1 MSRSM
6 RLGPALALAL
16 AALASACAGPPGRTE
31 QSPGVQFPTTL
42 GQGSDQPGKEPRRPR
57 PSEGATAAA
66 ATATE
71 PTNAGSAAPTA
82 TAPVPVP
89 AAAAPPDPEPLKS
102 AAQWEFEVAT
112 ENGVASVVSVR
123 AVDLPKPVATPRRF
137 GRYAIELWIGQ
148 ELIERVRFDL
158 PLYEAGDPRAA
169 AKPRFPV
176 PEFEKGANVRV
187 RVQLPRAE
195 RARRAVLVD
204 RATSR
209 IVELPWPPDR
219 PPPTPVPDPKTP

>member
-1 MSRSM
+1 MNRSM
-6 RLGPALALAL
+6 KLGPALALSLLAL
-16 AALASACAGPPGRTE
+16 ACAGPPGRTE

-42 GQGSDQPGKEPRRPR
+42 GQGTDQPGKEPRRPK
-57 PSEGATAAA
+57 PSGEAATTAAA
-66 ATATE
+66 
-71 PTNAGSAAPTA
+71 PSPSHAGSAAAPTA
-82 TAPVPVP
+82 PEPVP

-112 ENGVASVVSVR
+112 ENGAASVVSVR

>member
-1 MSRSM
+1 M
-6 RLGPALALAL
+6 RAALLALSLTAF
-16 AALASACAGPPGRTE
+16 APACAGPAARTD

-42 GQGSDQPGKEPRRPR
+42 GQGTDQPGKEPRAPK
-57 PSEGATAAA
+57 PSAPGATPSASGDP
-66 ATATE
+66 ATSSSSSGPHVAE
-71 PTNAGSAAPTA
+71 
-82 TAPVPVP
+82 PVP

-148 ELIERVRFDL
+148 ELVERVRFDL
-158 PLYEAGDPRAA
+158 PLYEAGDPRATP
-169 AKPRFPV
+169 KPRFPA
-176 PEFEKGANVRV
+176 PQFEKGANVRL
-187 RVQLPRAE
+187 RVQIPRAE

-209 IVELPWPPDR
+209 IEELPWPPDR
-219 PPPTPVPDPKTP
+219 PPPTPVPNPKTP

>member
-1 MSRSM
+1 MSRWMSL
-6 RLGPALALAL
+6 RPALALSLLAL
-16 AALASACAGPPGRTE
+16 ACAGPPGRTE

-42 GQGSDQPGKEPRRPR
+42 GQGSDQPGKEPRRAK
-57 PSEGATAAA
+57 PSSEVATTAATAA
-66 ATATE
+66 
-71 PTNAGSAAPTA
+71 PTPSTAGSAAPT
-82 TAPVPVP
+82 PSEPVP

-102 AAQWEFEVAT
+102 AAQWEFEIAT

-169 AKPRFPV
+169 SKPRFPV
-176 PEFEKGANVRV
+176 PEFEKGANVRL